1 MLTGF
6 YSSRFTGNINFWY
19 ITVGGLA
26 NLNGG
31 IAVDTNKFTVTD
43 TSGNVD
49 TAGTLTVAGATTL
62 NGDVT
67 LGNHSNDTITM
78 NEPIM
83 MINYTSL
90 ATVIWIW

>member
-1 MLTGF
+1 MVTTG
-6 YSSRFTGNINFWY
+6 TA
-19 ITVGGLA
+19 TVGGLA

-31 IAVDTNKFTVTD
+31 IAVDTNKFTVAD

-67 LGNHSNDTITM
+67 LGNHSSDTITM
-78 NEPIM
+78 NGTI
-83 MINYTSL
+83 
-90 ATVIWIW
+90 AVIQAIQV